1 MIFEMGFARIDLLF
15 VRCVFCLLIRC
26 FSLGMTIES
35 EIIFFFVSSELV
47 DEFFIWVLDI
57 LINFLLIAFGEPMT

>member
-35 EIIFFFVSSELV
+35 EIIFLVSSELV
-47 DEFFIWVLDI
+47 DDFFYMG
-57 LINFLLIAFGEPMT
+57 FGYID